1 MKVSGKVV
9 VLSLVLIAA
18 GFGAA
23 LWYFRYY
30 AYYHPVHL
38 AGDPALETVRRKGGE
53 VGVTTI
59 RLTPKGGGAPVA
71 VPVRDFRGIDAVTS
85 PIKFRACFRIDM
97 PFEALR
103 QRFETTDDATPLVGP
118 SWFTDCF
125 DAARLTKDLE
135 AGRATAFVG
144 ERGIHPGVDRIVL
157 VYPDG
162 RAAAW
167 NQLEPQ
173 LRKEKSQAE
182 RIFGEEK

>member
-1 MKVSGKVV
+1 MRVSGKIV
-9 VLSLVLIAA
+9 VLSLVLFAT

-30 AYYHPVHL
+30 AYYHPVYL
-38 AGDPALETVRRKGGE
+38 TGDPALEAARLKGEE
-53 VGVTTI
+53 VSGTTI

-71 VPVRDFRGIDAVTS
+71 VPVRDFRGIDAITS

-97 PFEALR
+97 PLEELR
-103 QRFETTDDATPLVGP
+103 RRFEIAEDATPLVGP
-118 SWFTDCF
+118 SWFVDCF
-125 DAARLTKDLE
+125 DAARLTEDLA
-135 AGRATAFVG
+135 AGRAVAFVG
-144 ERGIHPGVDRIVL
+144 ERGIRPGVDRIVL

-162 RAAAW
+162 RAHAW

-173 LRKEKSQAE
+173 LRREKSQAE